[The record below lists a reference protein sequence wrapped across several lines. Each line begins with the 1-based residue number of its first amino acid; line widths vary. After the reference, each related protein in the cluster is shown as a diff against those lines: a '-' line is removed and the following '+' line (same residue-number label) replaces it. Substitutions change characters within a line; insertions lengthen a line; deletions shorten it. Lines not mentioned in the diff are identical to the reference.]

1 MHETLIR
8 KLCKENSDLTP
19 SDIDEIVKAANIL
32 ENSILY
38 QGEDVFIDI
47 LSTLTDEAI
56 VIYHRKPTLK
66 NSLYKDEILGKVAK
80 RLNEPG
86 VYRTFETSLKTEG
99 LLGKTQEN
107 IMIRQKVFPIRNN
120 QKNIGVIIV
129 ESPFAEAVEER
140 DYQARKSVFDE
151 QANSSYNHP
160 KANLFYQS
168 FLDKLDEA
176 ILVFDKDGYLVM
188 NNNVADSYYYHFGYM
203 ERIKGFHYDNLSL
216 DMSTFEQLL
225 YLLEAGRWDEVSEKK
240 VMFGESHFEMKRFF
254 ESDKDLFV
262 MVLHDKTEIY
272 NKEVEIITKS
282 VAIKEIHHR
291 VKNNL
296 QSIVSLL
303 RIQRRRIENDEASK
317 ILNES
322 ENRVL
327 AISSVHEMLSKE
339 IDDDIY
345 LASVLSMII
354 GNVQRTFLGAL
365 DVQVDI
371 SLDDTICLDS
381 DRTVTVAL
389 IVNELLQN
397 SFEHAFNRSTTENKI
412 SILLAKEGNDFVKVT
427 VTDNGTGY
435 DSEAI
440 FDQSLGLQIVSSY
453 VKDKLRGKLQI
464 NSSEDGTTTCFY
476 FKTT

>member
-8 KLCKENSDLTP
+8 KLCKEYSNLSPD
-19 SDIDEIVKAANIL
+19 DVDEIVNTANGL

-47 LSTLTDEAI
+47 LSTRTDEAI
-56 VIYHRKPTLK
+56 VVYHRKPTLK
-66 NSLYKDEILGKVAK
+66 NSLYKDEIVGKIAK

-107 IMIRQKVFPIRNN
+107 KMIRQKVFPIRNN

-140 DYQARKSVFDE
+140 DYRPEKNVFDDGTG
-151 QANSSYNHP
+151 YNYP

-168 FLDKLDEA
+168 FIEKLDEA

-188 NNNVADSYYYHFGYM
+188 NNSVADSYYYHFGYM

-216 DMSTFEQLL
+216 DTSTFEQLL
-225 YLLEAGRWDEVSEKK
+225 YLLEVGRWDEVSQKK

-254 ESDKDLFV
+254 EKDNDLFV
-262 MVLHDKTEIY
+262 MILHDKTEIY

-303 RIQRRRIENDEASK
+303 RIQRRRLQNEEASK

-327 AISSVHEMLSKE
+327 AISSVHEMLSKQIE
-339 IDDDIY
+339 DDI
-345 LASVLSMII
+345 LLSSVLHMII
-354 GNVQRTFLGAL
+354 NNVQRVFLGTL
-365 DVQVDI
+365 DVILKVELDETI
-371 SLDDTICLDS
+371 SLDS

-397 SFEHAFNRSTTENKI
+397 SFEHAFNKDVTDNKI
-412 SILLAKEGNDFVKVT
+412 SISLSKEGNDFVKVT
-427 VTDNGTGY
+427 VKDNGTGY

-464 NSSEDGTTTCFY
+464 SSSEDGTTTCFY